1 VRKSKEDRA
10 DQKSCGIW
18 IKNTYWHPSSILKKG
33 ASKSFSL
40 QLGPDVRCV
49 RMPSL
54 HNGLGNG
61 NDDGVDD
68 DDEDEEDGDDDG
80 GFRDHSKIYI
90 AFKFNAIKERP

>member
-1 VRKSKEDRA
+1 
-10 DQKSCGIW
+10 
-18 IKNTYWHPSSILKKG
+18 
-33 ASKSFSL
+33 
-40 QLGPDVRCV
+40 
-49 RMPSL
+49 MPSL